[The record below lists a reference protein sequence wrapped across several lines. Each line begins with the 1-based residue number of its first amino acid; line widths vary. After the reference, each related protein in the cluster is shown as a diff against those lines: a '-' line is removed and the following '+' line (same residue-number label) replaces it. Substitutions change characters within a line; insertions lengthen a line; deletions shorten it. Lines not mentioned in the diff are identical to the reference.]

1 MPILLKKID
10 GSIISLF
17 GDNDADFRGGVT
29 LIKSIIGEIGFE
41 DYIKLT
47 AFEAFT
53 QNFGSVLDTQY
64 CDTLPTLIGPNSCPT
79 YTNLN
84 LSF

>member
-10 GSIISLF
+10 GSILSLI
-17 GDNDADFRGGVT
+17 GPDGADYIGSVIFIQSIVGELGV
-29 LIKSIIGEIGFE
+29 E

-47 AFEAFT
+47 ALEALT
-53 QNFGSVLDTQY
+53 QDFGSVGDAEYYETTPVLF
-64 CDTLPTLIGPNSCPT
+64 GPNTCSS

>member
-10 GSIISLF
+10 GSILSLIGPDGADYI
-17 GDNDADFRGGVT
+17 GDIIF
-29 LIKSIIGEIGFE
+29 IQSIVGEIGVE

-47 AFEAFT
+47 AFEALT
-53 QNFGSVLDTQY
+53 QNFGSVSDAEY
-64 CDTLPTLIGPNSCPT
+64 CEITPVLFGPNSCPS

>member
-17 GDNDADFRGGVT
+17 GDADTDFRGDAI
-29 LIKSIIGEIGFE
+29 LIKSVVGEFGIE

-53 QNFGSVLDTQY
+53 QDFERIKDAEYCETVPVLF
-64 CDTLPTLIGPNSCPT
+64 GPNTCPN

-84 LSF
+84 LSL

>member
-17 GDNDADFRGGVT
+17 GDNDADFRGGVV
-29 LIKSIIGEIGFE
+29 LIKSLVGEFGVE

-47 AFEAFT
+47 AFEALT
-53 QNFGSVLDTQY
+53 QNFWYVKEAEY
-64 CDTLPTLIGPNSCPT
+64 CDEVPTLFGPKTCPT

>member
-17 GDNDADFRGGVT
+17 GGDGTDFRGD
-29 LIKSIIGEIGFE
+29 IIFIQSIIGEIGVE

-53 QNFGSVLDTQY
+53 QNFGSVKDAEY
-64 CDTLPTLIGPNSCPT
+64 CETTPVLFGPNTCPS